1 MVTAMATRDG
11 GQSRRWPGR
20 QDRTTGACDKK
31 NTDGRKVTMASQD
44 YVTDSGSEY
53 TEYWIDWFLGNKG
66 NEYFCDVDVEYI
78 TDRFNLTGLNQY
90 VDRVSLS
97 VDIITDR
104 QQINEEQPEEVKR
117 TLEENAKFLYAL
129 IHARFI
135 ITLRGLN
142 KMLEKYRNGDFGFC
156 PRVHC
161 KLTPLLPIG
170 LSDTPR
176 VESVKL
182 YCPNCEDIYNPKS
195 TRHSSIDGAFFGTS
209 FPAMFLQ
216 TYPELVPT
224 HNTDIFTPKIF
235 GFQIHD
241 TAKLT
246 RWRILNKEKLIK
258 DLEEKGIDHGE
269 DVPGGFAKPIPE
281 YERVTKGSSKRAR
294 EYRARS

>member
-1 MVTAMATRDG
+1 
-11 GQSRRWPGR
+11 
-20 QDRTTGACDKK
+20 
-31 NTDGRKVTMASQD
+31 MASQD
-44 YVTDSGSEY
+44 YVSDSGSEY
-53 TEYWIDWFLGNKG
+53 TEYWIDWFLGSKG

-90 VDRVSLS
+90 VDRVSLL

-104 QQINEEQPEEVKR
+104 QQINEEQPEQIKC

-142 KMLEKYRNGDFGFC
+142 KMLDKYRNGDFGFC

-216 TYPELVPT
+216 TYPDLVPT

-241 TAKLT
+241 FAKLT
-246 RWRILNKEKLIK
+246 RWRELQKQKLIA
-258 DLEEKGIDHGE
+258 DLDEKEIVHDE
-269 DVPGGFAKPIPE
+269 KVPGGFFSPVSE
-281 YERVTKGSSKRAR
+281 YERIFKSSTK
-294 EYRARS
+294 RSRGHKLKN

>member
-1 MVTAMATRDG
+1 
-11 GQSRRWPGR
+11 
-20 QDRTTGACDKK
+20 
-31 NTDGRKVTMASQD
+31 MASQN
-44 YVTDSGSEY
+44 YVSDSESEY
-53 TEYWIDWFLGNKG
+53 SEYWIDWFLGNKG

-90 VDRVSLS
+90 VDRVGTL
-97 VDIITDR
+97 VDIISDR
-104 QQINEEQPEEVKR
+104 QQVNEDQPEEVKR
-117 TLEENAKFLYAL
+117 TLEDNAKFLYAL

-135 ITLRGLN
+135 ITIRGLN

-156 PRVHC
+156 PRVYC

-195 TRHSSIDGAFFGTS
+195 TRHAAIDGAFFGTS

-216 TYPELVPT
+216 TFPELVPV
-224 HNTDIFTPKIF
+224 HSTDIFTPKIF

-241 TAKLT
+241 YAKIT
-246 RWRILNKEKLIK
+246 RWRSLQKEKLIK
-258 DLEEKGIDHGE
+258 DLQSKKIEFDEIT
-269 DVPGGFAKPIPE
+269 PGGLAKPVPE
-281 YERVTKGSSKRAR
+281 YEGLSKSSSKRN
-294 EYRARS
+294 RASKSRN

>member
-1 MVTAMATRDG
+1 MAEQQY
-11 GQSRRWPGR
+11 QSE
-20 QDRTTGACDKK
+20 
-31 NTDGRKVTMASQD
+31 
-44 YVTDSGSEY
+44 SESDY

-90 VDRVSLS
+90 VDRMSLL
-97 VDIITDR
+97 VDIISDR
-104 QQINEEQPEEVKR
+104 QQVNEDQPEEVKQS
-117 TLEENAKFLYAL
+117 LEDNAKFLYAL
-129 IHARFI
+129 IHARYI
-135 ITLRGLN
+135 MTVRGLN
-142 KMLEKYRNGDFGFC
+142 KMLDKYRNGDFGFC

-216 TYPELVPT
+216 TFPELLPA
-224 HNTDIFTPKIF
+224 HSTDIFTPKIF
-235 GFQIHD
+235 GFQMHD
-241 TAKLT
+241 YAKLT
-246 RWRILNKEKLIK
+246 RWRLLQKEKLIK
-258 DLEEKGIDHGE
+258 DLDRKGVKHGSMNQ
-269 DVPGGFAKPIPE
+269 GGFADPVPE
-281 YERVTKGSSKRAR
+281 ATHATKSSSKRS
-294 EYRARS
+294 RSSKAKPSKVAILW